1 MSIKENIRNTALLIP
16 FVLTGC
22 KAQPSISFTES
33 QINDAITG
41 SGLATARVTYYAPVT
56 QTAVAEEQ
64 KVNATQT
71 AISDP
76 SLLEIGGASKN
87 CIMITEG
94 DTFWKIQQNGYFTT
108 EGDIYNCKKPG
119 NDCDKHTQENPPT
132 FIKPGQYLCEP
143 KQSGFLAGNPYHH
156 PSTPVPTKTR

>member
-1 MSIKENIRNTALLIP
+1 MSIKENIKNTVLLIP

-22 KAQPSISFTES
+22 KAQPVISFSES
-33 QINDAITG
+33 QLNEAITG
-41 SGLATARVTYYAPVT
+41 PGLATAQATYYAPVT

-64 KVNATQT
+64 KVNATKT
-71 AISDP
+71 AMSEP

-87 CIMITEG
+87 CVKISEG
-94 DTFWKIQQNGYFTT
+94 DTFWGIQQKGFLTK
-108 EGDIYNCKKPG
+108 GDIYNCKNPG

-143 KQSGFLAGNPYHH
+143 RQSGFLAGNPYHH